1 MGRSRTRCPR
11 PETRSRSPCISTSRR
26 RTMSKLDEE
35 LTGRFGKSERPLPID
50 PQLFAGLL
58 KRRVRR
64 ERMKRASTVGLVL
77 VIGVAGAVA
86 YALAERGATVQP
98 GSTATISPALSSE
111 AAVAATIPGVPFP
124 ACHATSL
131 NYYSERSEYGSI
143 YLFGRGTA
151 GAACPELDSR
161 NAYLG
166 LNVGNLGPGP
176 KPQIF
181 GPIDCFTGC
190 RIFGAPD
197 INGDGK
203 PELAVVVVDGTG
215 ADEIELYKIEPHSD
229 PPFAQ
234 VMTIEAG
241 KKVPFSFDWG
251 GRHGYRSGATC
262 PTTSE
267 PTNQH
272 PNPPKSA
279 SCSFGVRDAAVPS
292 GTWSSETCVSTA
304 QRSGK
309 KVP

>member
-1 MGRSRTRCPR
+1 
-11 PETRSRSPCISTSRR
+11 
-26 RTMSKLDEE
+26 MSKLDQD
-35 LTGRFGKSERPLPID
+35 LTKRFAKAERPLPVD
-50 PQLFAGLL
+50 QQLFAGLL
-58 KRRVRR
+58 KKRVRR

-77 VIGVAGAVA
+77 VIGLAGAAA
-86 YALAERGATVQP
+86 YVFAQR
-98 GSTATISPALSSE
+98 GSTAQPASTATVSPALPSQ

-131 NYYSERSEYGSI
+131 TYFSEYSAAGSI
-143 YLFGRGTA
+143 YLFGRGRA
-151 GAACPELDSR
+151 GAPCPELDGR

-166 LNVGNLGPGP
+166 LNVGNLGSGP

-181 GPIDCFTGC
+181 GPIGCFSGC

-197 INGDGK
+197 IGGDGK

-215 ADEIELYKIEPHSD
+215 ADEIELYKIEPNSD

-241 KKVPFSFDWG
+241 RKVPFYFDWG
-251 GRHGYRSGATC
+251 GRNGYRSGATC

-272 PNPPKSA
+272 PNPP
-279 SCSFGVRDAAVPS
+279 
-292 GTWSSETCVSTA
+292 
-304 QRSGK
+304 RSGNLL
-309 KVP
+309 VWSARRRGGVWHVVERDLPLNGATITQRAGARYTAPSEEFFPDGGGTNFCGASVTP

>member
-1 MGRSRTRCPR
+1 
-11 PETRSRSPCISTSRR
+11 
-26 RTMSKLDEE
+26 MSKLDEE
-35 LTGRFGKSERPLPID
+35 LTGRFGKAERPLPVD

-58 KRRVRR
+58 KRRIRL

-77 VIGVAGAVA
+77 VIGVAGAMA
-86 YALAERGATVQP
+86 YAFAERGATLQP
-98 GSTATISPALSSE
+98 GSTATISPALPTQ
-111 AAVAATIPGVPFP
+111 AAVAATIPGIPFP
-124 ACHATSL
+124 ACHPTSL

-143 YLFGRGTA
+143 YLFGRGKA

-197 INGDGK
+197 IDGDGR

-215 ADEIELYKIEPHSD
+215 ADEIELYRIRPDSD
-229 PPFAQ
+229 PPFVR
-234 VMTIEAG
+234 VMTTEAG
-241 KKVPFSFDWG
+241 KSVPFSFDWG
-251 GRHGYRSGATC
+251 GSDGYRSGATC

-272 PNPPKSA
+272 PNPP
-279 SCSFGVRDAAVPS
+279 
-292 GTWSSETCVSTA
+292 
-304 QRSGK
+304 RSGNLL
-309 KVP
+309 VWSARRRGGVWHVVERDLPLNGATITQRAGARYTAPSEEFFPDGGGTDFCGAPVTP